1 MSFRAGDTQPR
12 NLSLSPVLEVLDVKL
27 PELVKAYN
35 TAHPLAGLELRGR
48 SILRLP
54 ASLVVSFFEK
64 VFLRIDSK
72 VQGALCTEAL
82 LWCGRDVHT
91 LARLTCF
98 APMPAQSCVSA
109 TPSTSSSSSAA
120 SARASCCASVCRRP

>member
-1 MSFRAGDTQPR
+1 VKVSFRAGDTQPR

-54 ASLVVSFFEK
+54 APLVVSFFEK

-82 LWCGRDVHT
+82 CPCSNGLRAVAC
-91 LARLTCF
+91 LTSLC
-98 APMPAQSCVSA
+98 
-109 TPSTSSSSSAA
+109 
-120 SARASCCASVCRRP
+120 